1 MINKIIW
8 SRYNEVTQLEGYMPD
23 SLFRGTLSDLDP
35 DLYELLQL
43 ESERQYRKL
52 ILIASESSS
61 PLAVR
66 DALDSAF
73 QNLYAEGYPD
83 ENTRWLTEDEILDY
97 ETQLAWYRRYSDPR
111 YYKGVEYADTIE
123 ALARRRCAEAF
134 AANGVTADD
143 LYVNVQALSGAP
155 ANNAVFHALLNP
167 GDTLMG
173 MSLLHGGHLTHGSPV
188 NRSGKLYNIVHYNVD
203 PNTQRINYQSIQELA
218 EQHKPKII
226 IAGYSSYPW
235 AADWAR
241 FRAIADSVGAYL
253 LADIAHV
260 AGLVVAG
267 AYPTPIGHAH
277 VITSTTHKT
286 LNGPRGA
293 IIITDDY
300 FISRKIDRAVFP
312 GEQGGPHINA
322 IAALALTLK
331 LAKTKQ
337 FSSLQHQVIK
347 NCAALTK
354 RLEQRGFPIA
364 FGGTDTHLMNLDC
377 KFVTGPD
384 GTTLSGDMAARIL
397 DLAGIVVNR
406 NTIPGD
412 RSALDPSGI
421 RMGTSWITQRGFKEQ
436 ETAELADVIA
446 DVLLATS
453 PYELKSSKRIRRR
466 AKVDFDSL
474 ETAKIRVCDLAEWA
488 GIDFDPAVHGYPHF
502 YYLEETP
509 SREGDLAVYKIE
521 GERVRQ
527 FLSIAL
533 SSDIENLDPDM
544 SQPTRITTPGGAAM
558 GTLTCVSPCE
568 FLLTVPSEKANL
580 VATWLRALS
589 DGFVQIKD
597 DDLLAKAPGP
607 AIVKESLDVEPIMLE
622 GEHEGLLK
630 PFYIGIPKGSGEDLP
645 KFGWD
650 EPDSEELKH
659 TTLHAI
665 HEELGAKMA
674 PFAGWEMPLWYSSVR
689 EEHQAVRTTAGIFD
703 VSHMGIFQAEG
714 PDAAPFLDSV
724 CGNDI
729 SYIRVGQSVYAHFLD
744 PDAAVI
750 DDVIIYRRAYE
761 KYLIVVNAANEAKDW
776 AYLNA
781 VRKGTVLVDNKRPW
795 ARAFGRGVVLRNLG
809 DPNEGKDMLV
819 DIAIQGPLSSE
830 ILLSL
835 RCDDDA
841 CKRVRK
847 LRHGELCEVSLGGM
861 ELIVSRTGYTGE
873 RFGYELFV
881 HPYQSVV
888 LWKALLDLGGP
899 LGLVPIGL
907 GARDSLRIEAG
918 LPLYGQEMAG
928 ELNLSVGDAG
938 FQSYVKVYKPWFIGR
953 DSFLERESERD
964 SEVIRFRCKEKGV
977 RMVHYGDPVMDK
989 RGLTIG
995 VVTSCAAFSEVDTP
1009 IYIFQGTPMKAD
1021 GESPPDLKPG
1031 DRIFIPTAATVLPR
1045 FPKL

>member
-1 MINKIIW
+1 
-8 SRYNEVTQLEGYMPD
+8 MPD
-23 SLFRGTLSDLDP
+23 SLFRGTLADLDP
-35 DLYELLQL
+35 DLYDLTQL

-66 DALDSAF
+66 EALDSAF

-83 ENTRWLTEDEILDY
+83 EDTRWLTEAEILDY
-97 ETQLAWYRRYSDPR
+97 ETRLSWYRRYSDPR
-111 YYKGVEYADTIE
+111 YYKGVEYADAIE

-134 AANGVTADD
+134 AANGLNADD

-155 ANNAVFHALLNP
+155 ANNAVYHALLEP
-167 GDTLMG
+167 GDTVMG

-188 NRSGKLYNIVHYNVD
+188 NRSGKLYNIVHYTVD
-203 PNTQRINYQSIQELA
+203 PSTQRINYKQVQELA
-218 EQHKPKII
+218 EEHSPKMI

-241 FRAIADSVGAYL
+241 FRSIADSVGAYL

-267 AYPTPIGHAH
+267 AYPSPIGYAH

-293 IIITDDY
+293 IIITDDHQ
-300 FISRKIDRAVFP
+300 ISSKVDRAVFP
-312 GEQGGPHINA
+312 GEQGGPHINV
-322 IAALALTLK
+322 IAALGLTFK
-331 LAKTKQ
+331 LAQTKR
-337 FSSLQHQVIK
+337 FSALQHQVIK

-384 GTTLSGDMAARIL
+384 GTPLSGDMAARIL

-412 RSALDPSGI
+412 TSAMDPSGI
-421 RMGTSWITQRGFKEQ
+421 RMGTSWITQRGFHEE
-436 ETAELADVIA
+436 ETIRLADIIA
-446 DVLLATS
+446 DVLLSTK
-453 PYELKSSKRIRRR
+453 PYQLGSSTRRNKR
-466 AKVDFDSL
+466 AKVDFNTL
-474 ETAKIRVCDLAEWA
+474 EKAKVRVCDLAEWA
-488 GIDFDPAVHGYPHF
+488 GIDFDPTVHGYPHF
-502 YYLEETP
+502 YYIEQAPARSGEWC
-509 SREGDLAVYKIE
+509 VYRIR

-527 FLSIAL
+527 FLNFTL
-533 SSDIENLDPDM
+533 SSDIEELEEGL
-544 SQPTRITTPGGAAM
+544 SQATRLTTPQGVVQ
-558 GTLTCVSPCE
+558 GTLTCKTPYDYY
-568 FLLTVPSEKANL
+568 LTVPHDQANL
-580 VATWLRALS
+580 AATWLRALS
-589 DGFVQIKD
+589 DGFVQIHE
-597 DDLLAKAPGP
+597 DDLLAKSPGP
-607 AIVKESLDVEPIMLE
+607 VIVHEALDVEPVERIE
-622 GEHEGLLK
+622 GESESVGK
-630 PFYIGIPKGSGEDLP
+630 PFYIGMGTGSGVELP
-645 KFGWD
+645 PFEWVASQGD
-650 EPDSEELKH
+650 EELKH
-659 TTLHAI
+659 TNLHAL

-674 PFAGWEMPLWYSSVR
+674 PFAGWDMPLWYSSVR
-689 EEHQAVRTTAGIFD
+689 EEHLAVRTHAGIFD
-703 VSHMGIFQAEG
+703 VTHMGIFQAEG

-729 SYIRVGQSVYAHFLD
+729 SYLRVGQSVYTHFLD

-750 DDVIIYRRAYE
+750 DDVIVYRRAPE
-761 KYLIVVNAANEAKDW
+761 SYLVVVNAANDAKDW

-781 VRKGTVLVDNKRPW
+781 VRRGSVLVDKVRPW
-795 ARAFGRGVVLRNLG
+795 ARAYGRGVVLRNLR
-809 DPNEGKDMLV
+809 DPMEGKDMLV
-819 DIAIQGPLSSE
+819 DIAIQGPLSRD

-835 RCDDDA
+835 KCDDDA

-847 LRHGELCEVSLGGM
+847 LSRGELCEVSLGGID
-861 ELIVSRTGYTGE
+861 LIVSRTGYTGE
-873 RFGYELFV
+873 RIGYELFV

-888 LWKALLDLGGP
+888 LWKALLDIGGP
-899 LGLVPIGL
+899 MGLVPVGL

-918 LPLYGQEMAG
+918 LPLYGHEMGG
-928 ELNLSVGDAG
+928 ELDLSVGDAG
-938 FQSYVKVYKPWFIGR
+938 FRSYVKTYKPWFIGR
-953 DSFLERESERD
+953 DSFLKREGDRESE
-964 SEVIRFRCKEKGV
+964 VVRFRCNEKGV
-977 RMVHYGDPVMDK
+977 RMVHLGDPVMDK

-995 VVTSCAAFSEVDTP
+995 VVTSCAADHENFLTGQAHVYSKFNEVGTP
-1009 IYIFQGTPMKAD
+1009 IFIFQGTPMKAD

-1045 FPKL
+1045 FPKV